1 MDAYLR
7 CLGEGTTSDIKI
19 TRDEAISAY
28 ELNEICAFL
37 LLTTFKELSFCQPKH
52 QHEEIAAE
60 DNFYH
65 ERAANPKS

>member
-37 LLTTFKELSFCQPKH
+37 LLTTFKELSFCQTKH